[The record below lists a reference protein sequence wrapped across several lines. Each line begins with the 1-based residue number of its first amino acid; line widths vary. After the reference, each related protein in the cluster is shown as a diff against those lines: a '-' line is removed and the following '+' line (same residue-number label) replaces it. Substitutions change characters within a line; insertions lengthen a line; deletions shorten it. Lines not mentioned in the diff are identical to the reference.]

1 MNNTDANLAS
11 TVSVPSQSG
20 ESGQAAVAL
29 ILILGLFLLGVF
41 GFAVDLTNIWV
52 HRQAARAASDS
63 ACQAGAMDMLAS
75 AAAVI
80 PPAPGFTAG
89 TASDCVNSSA
99 ATMCTYAKVNGY
111 DGAGLNANAA
121 SNSVSWTFPAS
132 VTGVTP
138 GAGAYPFLKV
148 LISENVKTYFFS
160 LVNASRFLNI
170 NVSTTC
176 GVVGIRNSPPM
187 VILNP
192 TIAGALNSSG
202 NAAMKIV
209 GGPQRS
215 IQINSPN
222 SAAVTWSSSGLLDL
236 SSGGPKNTGSDA
248 GIVGGPTTPPGLFR
262 GGSTG
267 YWRSPA
273 SPIPDPFGRVPPP
286 NSIKSLVP
294 STTTSGKQVPYGT
307 DGCPDHNAPCQE
319 FGPGYYP
326 AGLTVAGGT
335 TTAIFLPG
343 IYYLNGPFTSAAHN
357 NLRNA
362 KPAGY
367 QQTDGVMFY
376 FYRGSFSFSGG
387 TGSVNTGVDGVN
399 SADLTCDGS
408 LPPSSLNMPS
418 IVYGN
423 VLIAQ
428 CASNGTYWDSGGDT
442 SDSRGTP
449 GSRGILAFQ
458 DHSNTTLP
466 SVSGSGNLA
475 FSGAMY
481 FHSSGY
487 SDVLTLAGNGSSGT
501 FILGE
506 IIADQLTI
514 NGNGVVNL
522 ALNAAATTSVSKVA
536 ILQ

>member
-1 MNNTDANLAS
+1 MNKTDANFAS
-11 TVSVPSQSG
+11 TVSVPAQSR
-20 ESGQAAVAL
+20 ESGQAAIAVV
-29 ILILGLFLLGVF
+29 LILGFFLLGAL
-41 GFAVDLTNIWV
+41 GLSVDLTNVWF

-75 AAAVI
+75 AAAVT

-89 TASDCVNSSA
+89 TGSDCVNSST
-99 ATMCTYAKVNGY
+99 ATMCTYAKANGY
-111 DGAGLNANAA
+111 GGAGLNPNAA
-121 SNSVSWTFPAS
+121 SNSVSWSFPAS

-138 GAGAYPFLKV
+138 GAGTYPFLKV
-148 LISENVKTYFFS
+148 LISENVRTYFLS

-176 GVVGIRNSPPM
+176 GVVAIRDSPPM

-192 TIAGALNSSG
+192 TIAGALSSSG

-215 IQINSPN
+215 IQINSQN

-236 SSGGPKNTGSDA
+236 SAGGPKNTGSDA
-248 GIVGGPTTPPGLFR
+248 GIQGGPTTAPGLFT

-273 SPIPDPFGRVPPP
+273 SPIPDPFGHVPPP
-286 NSIKSLVP
+286 NSVKSLIP

-307 DGCPDHNAPCQE
+307 DGCPDHNARCQE

-326 AGLTVAGGT
+326 AGLTVPGGT

-376 FYRGSFSFSGG
+376 FYTGSFSFSGG

-399 SADLTCDGS
+399 STDLTCDGS

-423 VLIAQ
+423 VLVAQ
-428 CASNGTYWDSGGDT
+428 CATNGTYWDSGGDT
-442 SDSRGTP
+442 SDSRGAP

-487 SDVLTLAGNGSSGT
+487 TDVLTLAGNGSSGT

-522 ALNAAATTSVSKVA
+522 ALNPAATISVSKA
-536 ILQ
+536 AMLQ